1 MIKAAENAD
10 NSALEENAKYLDS
23 VDGKLQQLTNRSQ
36 EFWATVIDDK
46 ALMGGIDLLTKL
58 VKGAT
63 DFIDKIGTL
72 PTLIGAI
79 GAAFSLKNVGRDK
92 MYSLNFEYA
101 DSAV

>member
-10 NSALEENAKYLDS
+10 NSALEENAKYIDS

-46 ALMGGIDLLTKL
+46 ALMSGIDLLTKL
-58 VKGAT
+58 IKGVT